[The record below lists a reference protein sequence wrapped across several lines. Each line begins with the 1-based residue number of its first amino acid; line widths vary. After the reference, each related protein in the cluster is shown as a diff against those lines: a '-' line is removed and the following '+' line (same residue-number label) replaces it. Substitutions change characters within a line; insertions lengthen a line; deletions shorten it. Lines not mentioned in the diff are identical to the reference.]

1 MSDTDLTFLREFC
14 RNDQA
19 KMAQYIRM
27 FLETLPETNRELEQA
42 TNRRNLPAIRA
53 AVHSLKPQVTFLGFN
68 GLTSVI
74 ESIETSIDL
83 RSSYEDVAPML
94 AELKQKLERASGV
107 LVESLL
113 MLS

>member
-1 MSDTDLTFLREFC
+1 MSETDLTFLREFC
-14 RNDQA
+14 RNDPA

-27 FLETLPETNRELEQA
+27 FLEALPEINRELEQA
-42 TNRRNLPAIRA
+42 MKQKNLNAIRA
-53 AVHSLKPQVTFLGFN
+53 TVHSLKPQVTFLGFN
-68 GLTSVI
+68 GLTTGI

-83 RSSYEDVAPML
+83 RASFDDVTPLL
-94 AELKQKLERASGV
+94 AELKQKLERASGD

>member
-1 MSDTDLTFLREFC
+1 MAETDLTFLREFC

-27 FLETLPETNRELEQA
+27 FLETLPETDRELEQA
-42 TNRRNLPAIRA
+42 MNHKNLAAIRA

-68 GLTSVI
+68 GLTTDI
-74 ESIETSIDL
+74 ESIEVSIDL
-83 RSSYEDVAPML
+83 RSTFEEVAPLL

-113 MLS
+113 LLS